1 MNEINE
7 KRVAKVSLFKY
18 EVFHKVVELGSL
30 TRASEAL
37 GLTQSG
43 VSHAVHSLETEFG
56 FSILTRNRSG
66 VRLTDNGERVLAF
79 VREML
84 QVQERLKQEVA
95 AINGLETGTIRIGTF
110 TSISVQWL
118 PGIIRD
124 FLASH
129 PRIEVNLYEGDYHE
143 IEEWLLSGE
152 IDFGFVS
159 MPTLDSFEVIP
170 LKLDRMLCILPPGHH
185 LEKEPCIR
193 YVDIANEP
201 FIMPKEG
208 SDYDVRRVLRK
219 GRVKPP
225 VKFRAADDYAI
236 VAMVENGLGISILPE
251 MILRGRRNE
260 VVALELED
268 GSCRSLG
275 IALNATRNVSPA
287 TRKMIDC
294 ARSWLADEARAG
306 GAKPAKGE

>member
-170 LKLDRMLCILPPGHH
+170 LKLDRMLCILPPGHR

-193 YVDIANEP
+193 YGDIANEP

-294 ARSWLADEARAG
+294 TRSWLADEARAG
-306 GAKPAKGE
+306 GAKPARGE

>member
-1 MNEINE
+1 M
-7 KRVAKVSLFKY
+7 SLFKY

-170 LKLDRMLCILPPGHH
+170 LKLDRMLCILP
-185 LEKEPCIR
+185 R
-193 YVDIANEP
+193 AIAW
-201 FIMPKEG
+201 K
-208 SDYDVRRVLRK
+208 K
-219 GRVKPP
+219 
-225 VKFRAADDYAI
+225 
-236 VAMVENGLGISILPE
+236 
-251 MILRGRRNE
+251 
-260 VVALELED
+260 
-268 GSCRSLG
+268 
-275 IALNATRNVSPA
+275 SPA
-287 TRKMIDC
+287 YGTSTLPTSPSLCRRKAAITMFGGYC
-294 ARSWLADEARAG
+294 AKAGLNRRSSSGRPTIMRSWPWWRTDWASAFYR
-306 GAKPAKGE
+306 K

>member
-1 MNEINE
+1 M
-7 KRVAKVSLFKY
+7 SLFKY

-30 TRASEAL
+30 TRAAEVL

-56 FSILTRNRSG
+56 FTILTRNRSG

-95 AINGLETGTIRIGTF
+95 AMNGLETGTIRIGTF

-170 LKLDRMLCILPPGHH
+170 LKLDRMLCILPPGHR

-193 YVDIANEP
+193 YGDIANEP

-275 IALNATRNVSPA
+275 IALNATKNVSPA

-294 ARSWLADEARAG
+294 TRSWLADEARAG
-306 GAKPAKGE
+306 ERNPQGESNVYTGGRA